1 MIGAPVDNLEHLGR
15 LVSLV
20 TREQLEIQVQRLL
33 QHSKVTQVQLGPLVY
48 QVHQGQP
55 DLLDREDLQGTM
67 ASRVTLALKDPRD
80 SRDLQE
86 M

>member
-48 QVHQGQP
+48 QVHPGQP